1 MSMNLAR
8 TLITSHLVSGTM
20 TPGAEIARRIDQTL
34 PQDATGTLV
43 MQELEALT
51 SIAPG
56 PR

>member
-1 MSMNLAR
+1 MNLAR